1 MTGNAHRGGGG
12 KQRREKDA
20 KCKKQV
26 RNGCVTPSQA
36 DFSPRAARHGQQ
48 HTPCRTNSR
57 PGNTL
62 RSAAQDNL
70 ASCPPNKSRQ
80 GVLGTS
86 VPGEHSSLWA
96 TPPPKVRSHQ
106 GAVRRWSGRAGRRHR
121 SEWRVWRWG
130 EHLWCPPQRT
140 HSQRSKHRVRAREN
154 DSKPTSPWG
163 LGFPQAGGDPS
174 SYPALT

>member
-1 MTGNAHRGGGG
+1 MQSAKNRLEMAVSPQA
-12 KQRREKDA
+12 KQTSPPEQPDMDSSTHHAELTQGQETRCEVQPKTTWLLVPP
-20 KCKKQV
+20 KK
-26 RNGCVTPSQA
+26 
-36 DFSPRAARHGQQ
+36 
-48 HTPCRTNSR
+48 
-57 PGNTL
+57 
-62 RSAAQDNL
+62 
-70 ASCPPNKSRQ
+70 Q

-163 LGFPQAGGDPS
+163 LGFPQAGGDPHHTLPSPRAS
-174 SYPALT
+174 SAPRRLNPCP